1 MAKRAAAGKTRP
13 NITQEV
19 RALVEANKEIKG
31 AEVMAALREK
41 FPKARLNDS
50 SCLVAYSNVR
60 KKLGLSRTFAKRPIG
75 RRSGRPS
82 ASAASAISLTEAVAG
97 SLDISLLQ
105 AAKALLQ
112 YCKGDLA
119 VAQGALKQV
128 ASLQMT

>member
-1 MAKRAAAGKTRP
+1 MAKRAAAGKTGP

-31 AEVMAALREK
+31 AEVMAALRER
-41 FPKARLNDS
+41 FPKVSLNDS

-60 KKLGLSRTFAKRPIG
+60 KKLGLSKTFAKRPIG

-82 ASAASAISLTEAVAG
+82 APAAPATTPTAAAAG

-112 YCKGDLA
+112 YYRGDLA